1 MKNNKKILFI
11 SIGIVFLL
19 IILLSIVFSFMDKK
33 NNMQNENIAELP
45 VAPIEN
51 KETEIS
57 VYYLDTVT
65 NKLVFEN
72 RKLKLKEKAT
82 NLDELSSNVQ
92 IIFDSMKQNT
102 KLHNAVSVIP
112 ENLKIISAEI
122 KEDNLLKLDFSKE
135 YYELDEIKQIFLR
148 SGIVW
153 TMTELPYIKNVAIYI
168 EGKPIT
174 KGNGEIM
181 GMLNRENIILNP
193 TISPEKI
200 ELEEVVL
207 YFSDEEELKLVPEIR
222 EIQAKQ
228 SQSLETQI
236 VEQLILG
243 PKKEGHFQTVP
254 PETKIR
260 NIKTEG
266 GICYVDLSNEFI
278 SKHTGGSTAEIFTI
292 YSIVNSLTE
301 VKDVKKV
308 QFLIDGEKV
317 ATYKGS
323 LDISKPL
330 AKKEF

>member
-11 SIGIVFLL
+11 CIGIVFFVIVL
-19 IILLSIVFSFMDKK
+19 ISIIFAFKDRDKNKDTIPMLDLSDTSIK
-33 NNMQNENIAELP
+33 NEMTDINI
-45 VAPIEN
+45 
-51 KETEIS
+51 
-57 VYYLDTVT
+57 YYLDTVT
-65 NKLVFEN
+65 NQLVSEN
-72 RKLKLKEKAT
+72 RKIKLKET
-82 NLDELSSNVQ
+82 SDLMELSTNIQV
-92 IIFDSMKQNT
+92 IFDTMKQSP
-102 KLHNAVSVIP
+102 KLHSATSVVPKNIQVISS
-112 ENLKIISAEI
+112 EIKQDNTLKI
-122 KEDNLLKLDFSKE
+122 DFSKE
-135 YYELDEIKQIFLR
+135 YYELDEVNQIFLR

-153 TMTELPYIKNVAIYI
+153 TMTELPYVKNVMIYV
-168 EGKPIT
+168 EGEPIT
-174 KGNGEIM
+174 KGNGEPI
-181 GMLNRENIILNP
+181 GMLNRENILLNP
-193 TISPEKI
+193 VISPEKT

-207 YFSDEEELKLVPEIR
+207 YFSDEEELSLVPEIR

-228 SQSLETQI
+228 SQSLENQI

-243 PKKEGHFQTVP
+243 PKEKGHFQTVP

-301 VKDVKKV
+301 LKDVKKV

-317 ATYKGS
+317 TTYKGS